1 MGYAVGVAPGV
12 YFIRGY
18 FVDVPQSQIVLDP
31 YQNEPS
37 FRVGFDV
44 IESIINSDED
54 ESLNDNA
61 KGYTNYAA
69 PGADRLKVS
78 VKLTKKALLDFD
90 DTNFIEL
97 VKIDNGEIKK
107 LQNKS
112 NYNLIKD
119 YFAKRTFEES
129 GNYAVDEFKV
139 EVANSLNNETGNGGL
154 YTEQQKT
161 EQGNTPN
168 DDTMCI
174 KVSAGTA
181 YVKGYDID
189 LVGSTVIDVPKPR
202 TTKEVKSARVPFA
215 MGSLLKVNNVTG
227 VPFIN
232 IGAAVSGTQTTQV
245 NVVQLFNRL
254 RNTGTTNAGTG
265 LKIGEARLYW
275 YGVSDAPYTG
285 DTTEWDL
292 YLFDVQTYTDLYL
305 AKSYSLSE
313 VPLGSYVR
321 GLSSDATGYVAAKR
335 NGAGFSLTQTSGN
348 FLVGEQVIINENQ
361 DYKVAIENLRAF
373 SVEDIKSV
381 YQDSTSINTAIQRDF
396 IADCVLY
403 ERTPP
408 KFAITDKLVV
418 NWCKYWSGCRKI
430 I

>member
-1 MGYAVGVAPGV
+1 
-12 YFIRGY
+12 
-18 FVDVPQSQIVLDP
+18 
-31 YQNEPS
+31 
-37 FRVGFDV
+37 
-44 IESIINSDED
+44 
-54 ESLNDNA
+54 
-61 KGYTNYAA
+61 
-69 PGADRLKVS
+69 
-78 VKLTKKALLDFD
+78 
-90 DTNFIEL
+90 
-97 VKIDNGEIKK
+97 
-107 LQNKS
+107 
-112 NYNLIKD
+112 
-119 YFAKRTFEES
+119 
-129 GNYAVDEFKV
+129 
-139 EVANSLNNETGNGGL
+139 
-154 YTEQQKT
+154 
-161 EQGNTPN
+161 
-168 DDTMCI
+168 MCI

-418 NWCKYWSGCRKI
+418 SGANTGQVAGRSFSAITGIKTDAVIKYQTGNADANFNRISSIAADGTTIGLATPASSVTGIYRNNVTNGSSPVLTDGSKDSQYTGWSVCRTSRT
-430 I
+430 